1 MLLLSSLIYLLV
13 YFVPFGLQSVA
24 MMAVFGVLLSCEHG
38 IILWVLDL
46 WQRSPV
52 QHPSR
57 QHHWGYYLTLFA
69 LPVLAC
75 GVATATNHFY
85 IEGTV
90 STDAADYV
98 AYGIVGLFGVELL
111 LAKAQTVYLF
121 GGLWRNPLY
130 PPGVMSRRLVRR
142 RRGLLAAFGDI
153 RRVIMS
159 AGRSS

>member
-1 MLLLSSLIYLLV
+1 MLLLSSLVYLLV

-24 MMAVFGVLLSCEHG
+24 MMAFFGVLLSCEHG
-38 IILWVLDL
+38 VILWVLDL
-46 WQRSPV
+46 CQRSPV
-52 QHPSR
+52 QRPSR
-57 QHHWGYYLTLFA
+57 HHYYYLNLFA
-69 LPVLAC
+69 LPLVAC

-85 IEGTV
+85 VKGTV
-90 STDAADYV
+90 STDVADFV

-142 RRGLLAAFGDI
+142 RRWLLAALGDI
-153 RRVIMS
+153 RRVIMGV
-159 AGRSS
+159 GRSL